1 VAAGNKFDIQDRALE
16 EFRRFASTKNVH
28 ITLVIHPRKTEDD
41 RPLNVASVF
50 GSVKGTLRSSSF
62 STSSS
67 SS

>member
-1 VAAGNKFDIQDRALE
+1 VAAGSKFDIQDRALE

-50 GSVKGTLRSSSF
+50 GSVKGTTAILH
-62 STSSS
+62 SSS
-67 SS
+67 SAPP